1 MREVMQKAQEL
12 AQAILNTGYYQKM
25 QEYEQQLS
33 ADAAATALVADFVEK
48 RNAFEQLMQTGTA
61 TREEFAAAGKAY
73 ADAQTALDANELVQ
87 AMREAQEKYNDLM
100 GNVNRILR
108 LVVTG
113 ETEEEGGCSG
123 NCGSCGSCGSCGGCE

>member
-1 MREVMQKAQEL
+1 MREVMMKAQEL
-12 AQAILNTGYYQKM
+12 AQAILETGYYQKM

-33 ADAAATALVADFVEK
+33 ADAEATALVANFVEK

-61 TREEFAAAGKAY
+61 SREEFAAAGKAY
-73 ADAQTALDANELVQ
+73 ADAQTALDENELVQ
-87 AMREAQEKYNDLM
+87 QMREAQEKYNDLM

-113 ETEEEGGCSG
+113 ETEDEGSCNG
-123 NCGSCGSCGSCGGCE
+123 NCAGCAGCH

>member
-12 AQAILNTGYYQKM
+12 AQAILETGYYQKM
-25 QEYEQQLS
+25 QELENQLS
-33 ADAAATALVADFVEK
+33 SDATATALIADFAEK
-48 RNAFEQLMQTGTA
+48 RSAFEALMQAGNA
-61 TREEFAAAGKAY
+61 SREEFAAAGKAY

-87 AMREAQEKYNDLM
+87 QMREAQQQYNDLM

-113 ETEEEGGCSG
+113 ETEDEGGCNG
-123 NCGSCGSCGSCGGCE
+123 NCAGCSGCH

>member
-1 MREVMQKAQEL
+1 MREVMMKAQEL
-12 AQAILNTGYYQKM
+12 AQAILDTGYYQKM

-33 ADAAATALVADFVEK
+33 ADAEATALVANFVEK

-61 TREEFAAAGKAY
+61 SREEFAAAGKAY
-73 ADAQTALDANELVQ
+73 ADAQTALDENELVQ
-87 AMREAQEKYNDLM
+87 QMREAQEKYNDLM

-113 ETEEEGGCSG
+113 ETEDEGGCSG
-123 NCGSCGSCGSCGGCE
+123 NCAGRAGCH

>member
-1 MREVMQKAQEL
+1 MREVMMKAQEL
-12 AQAILNTGYYQKM
+12 AQAILETGYYQKM

-33 ADAAATALVADFVEK
+33 ADAEATALVANFVEK

-61 TREEFAAAGKAY
+61 SREEFAAAGKAY
-73 ADAQTALDANELVQ
+73 ADAQTALDENELVQ
-87 AMREAQEKYNDLM
+87 QMREAQQKYNDLM

-113 ETEEEGGCSG
+113 ETEDEGGCSG
-123 NCGSCGSCGSCGGCE
+123 NCTGCAGCH